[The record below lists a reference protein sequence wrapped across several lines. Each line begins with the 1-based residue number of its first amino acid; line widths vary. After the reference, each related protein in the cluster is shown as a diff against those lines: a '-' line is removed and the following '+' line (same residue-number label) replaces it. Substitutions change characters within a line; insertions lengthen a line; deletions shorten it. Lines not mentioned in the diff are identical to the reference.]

1 MNPDQLGEL
10 EEERRFLLR
19 SLTDLEREFQVGD
32 VEQHDYE
39 TLRDGYTSRAATVL
53 RTIHDGHA
61 KLVPKQT
68 RHRGRMLVAVAV
80 VLGVASVAGWLV
92 ARSSG
97 QRLNGDAIT
106 GGTSPDRI
114 AVLLSQARSKLGA
127 DSVGASNLYLQ
138 VLDLDP
144 NNAEAR
150 TYTGWLL
157 AISTRGQPEA
167 AAAAT
172 LAAAKETLNKAIASD
187 PTYADPYCFLAVIAG
202 NFENDPQAAKVPA
215 QRCLDNNPPAQMR
228 DMIESF
234 AAQLDTPVPLS
245 SDPSVSTAT
254 T

>member
-1 MNPDQLGEL
+1 MNPDRLAEL

-19 SLTDLEREFQVGD
+19 SLTDLEREFHVGD

-53 RTIHDGHA
+53 RTIQDGHA
-61 KLVPKQT
+61 NPVPRQP
-68 RHRGRMLVAVAV
+68 RRAGRMLAGVAV
-80 VLGVASVAGWLV
+80 VISVAAGGGWLV
-92 ARSSG
+92 ARASG
-97 QRLNGDAIT
+97 QRLNGDSIT

-157 AISTRGQPEA
+157 AISTRGQPES

-202 NFENDPQAAKVPA
+202 NFEENPQAAQAPA
-215 QRCLDNNPPAQMR
+215 QSCLDNNPPAQMR

-234 AAQLDTPVPLS
+234 AAELDTPITVS
-245 SDPSVSTAT
+245 SDSLVPTAT